1 MRLQSCCAACCVR
14 AAWQP
19 SSPCMGHYT
28 CRAADDQRQT
38 MLAALMT
45 NEARERCKQPAA
57 QAMPA
62 AVCQCQDN
70 LQPRPRS
77 SLPAAAVCWMRST
90 CRFELCCGQCRLFAP
105 C

>member
-1 MRLQSCCAACCVR
+1 
-14 AAWQP
+14 
-19 SSPCMGHYT
+19 MGHYT

-62 AVCQCQDN
+62 AVMPVQGLLAAQA
-70 LQPRPRS
+70 PRQ
-77 SLPAAAVCWMRST
+77 LA
-90 CRFELCCGQCRLFAP
+90 CRGSMLDEEHMQI
-105 C
+105 

>member
-1 MRLQSCCAACCVR
+1 MRLQSCCAACCVH

-19 SSPCMGHYT
+19 SSPCMGHCI

-57 QAMPA
+57 RA
-62 AVCQCQDN
+62 AVTPVPALLAAKAPQQLAC
-70 LQPRPRS
+70 RG
-77 SLPAAAVCWMRST
+77 SLLDEEHM
-90 CRFELCCGQCRLFAP
+90 QI
-105 C
+105 